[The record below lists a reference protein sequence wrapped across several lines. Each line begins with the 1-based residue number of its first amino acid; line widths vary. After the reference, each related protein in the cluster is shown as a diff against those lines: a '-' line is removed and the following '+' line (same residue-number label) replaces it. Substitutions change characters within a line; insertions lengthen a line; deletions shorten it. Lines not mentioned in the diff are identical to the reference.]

1 MACVVMNVTAI
12 TISDVLRRSHL
23 KNWKRIARK
32 IQRGTNTR
40 SAAKSHKWLSSP
52 SIVVSINFTWVNHFI
67 ELTILFPTVPP
78 DTRTIRSC
86 GFEAG
91 NYANRCYQRSGFGGR
106 QEVCACEGE
115 LCNSAV
121 KLRATFGVVLSIL
134 VAIIA
139 RI

>member
-1 MACVVMNVTAI
+1 MASVVMNVTATMI
-12 TISDVLRRSHL
+12 CVVPRRSHPR
-23 KNWKRIARK
+23 NWKRIAK
-32 IQRGTNTR
+32 KTQLGTSIR
-40 SAAKSHKWLSSP
+40 SAAKSHKWLNFP
-52 SIVVSINFTWVNHFI
+52 SIVVSKRFTLIEPFILINFFHI
-67 ELTILFPTVPP
+67 VPP

-121 KLRATFGVVLSIL
+121 KLRTTFGVVLSIL

-139 RI
+139 RF

>member
-1 MACVVMNVTAI
+1 MRCYECNSHNDLRCAEKEPPKELEKDCEE
-12 TISDVLRRSHL
+12 ISAGN
-23 KNWKRIARK
+23 KYTFCRK
-32 IQRGTNTR
+32 ITQVIEFSVNSREY
-40 SAAKSHKWLSSP
+40 KIH
-52 SIVVSINFTWVNHFI
+52 INKPFI
-67 ELTILFPTVPP
+67 LIYFFQIVPP

-121 KLRATFGVVLSIL
+121 KLRTTFGVVLSIL